1 LCDGEDEPSEE
12 LKKALDELKSPDS
25 QEHSKCLEIRG
36 KVENVVL
43 SLHRV
48 EAMKKSFPEIFSVI
62 NETDID

>member
-1 LCDGEDEPSEE
+1 MCDGEDEPSEE

-43 SLHRV
+43 ALHRV
-48 EAMKKSFPEIFSVI
+48 EAVSYTHLTLPTICSV
-62 NETDID
+62 